1 MLGGL
6 GAVAVKTAGLAVRD
20 LEMRS
25 QKTERGKGPVPGQAG
40 QNGTELIHSE
50 VPKAGSKH
58 SHYCELWVSLSL
70 YSRQQRPWGG
80 GQGGGLCA
88 EHRGKL
94 VMNSQLNQNKAFWK
108 VAREEAQR
116 RCSRQGG
123 GEEGLQEQLN

>member
-6 GAVAVKTAGLAVRD
+6 GAVAVKTAGLAVN

-58 SHYCELWVSLSL
+58 SHYCELWVSLSTAG
-70 YSRQQRPWGG
+70 SRGHG
-80 GQGGGLCA
+80 A
-88 EHRGKL
+88 EVKE
-94 VMNSQLNQNKAFWK
+94 VAF
-108 VAREEAQR
+108 VL
-116 RCSRQGG
+116 ST
-123 GEEGLQEQLN
+123 EGNW

>member
-20 LEMRS
+20 LKMTS

-50 VPKAGSKH
+50 VPKAGSKQVITV
-58 SHYCELWVSLSL
+58 SSGSLSL

>member
-6 GAVAVKTAGLAVRD
+6 GAVAVKTAGLAVN

-70 YSRQQRPWGG
+70 QQAAEAVGRRSRRWP
-80 GQGGGLCA
+80 LC
-88 EHRGKL
+88 
-94 VMNSQLNQNKAFWK
+94 
-108 VAREEAQR
+108 
-116 RCSRQGG
+116 
-123 GEEGLQEQLN
+123 